1 MTLTNKNESMQAKLE
16 RLVSFGYVLHGSPM
30 KVEILLPQA
39 PPPVRGDSYGQC
51 PARVCA
57 TTKPRLA
64 MFYAAVRGNN
74 AGKGYVYICPPE
86 TFTARSLIES
96 FSPVAVKPALAIPV
110 DRYDFAGDK
119 PFFEAVNDVLVGRY

>member
-1 MTLTNKNESMQAKLE
+1 MQAKLE
-16 RLVSFGYVLHGSPM
+16 RLVALGYVLHGSPM
-30 KVEILLPQA
+30 KVEILLPQD
-39 PPPVRGDSYGQC
+39 PPHVGGGRSGQC
-51 PARVCA
+51 PPGVYA

-86 TFTARSLIES
+86 TLTARSLIES
-96 FSPVAVKPALAIPV
+96 FSLVAVKPVLAIPV

-119 PFFEAVNDVLVGRY
+119 PFFEAINDILVGRY